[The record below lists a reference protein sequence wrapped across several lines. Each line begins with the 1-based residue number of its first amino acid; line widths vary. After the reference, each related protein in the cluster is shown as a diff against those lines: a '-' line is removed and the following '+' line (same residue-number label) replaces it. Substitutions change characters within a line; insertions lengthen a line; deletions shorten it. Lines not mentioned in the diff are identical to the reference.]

1 MPTLTKTLA
10 DFSIRSTW
18 GSNFIS
24 STGTASKSY
33 SISAIPDGSTVTAAT
48 LSGTI
53 QSQLWGGTFKAESDD
68 VSDSAKTL
76 GTTSDNND
84 HAFSVNIKSWFD
96 GITQM
101 GGNGGAVYDSF
112 PVTFSYKATGHSGY
126 TQEYGYF
133 KAVTLSITYSLPYSA
148 VTAPTSVSLSVANT
162 YPGQKTTL
170 SWSGA
175 KAGNNNAITGYE
187 VWRSTTSKTSGFSK
201 LASTGKST
209 TSYSI
214 TSPST
219 NVTYYYKVKT
229 LGTVS
234 GYDDSGLSSAVA
246 TLSMTSKAAVAPA
259 TVTVSKTAPEPDVSV
274 TISWSGAKAGTNNPI
289 AGYEVYRATSKSG
302 TYSKVYTVSSS
313 ATSGSY
319 TDTAPQSGSR
329 YYKVVT
335 VGTYINSGFSAIVS
349 FTVTRTNTSDF
360 TVPNTTEVGTAIPIA
375 IEDNTS
381 SPHVLRWAITNGPS
395 GSANISAGAETYS
408 LAMPLSN
415 LNSMTTAA
423 SFTITYEL
431 ETQTTGGGKIGMVR
445 KTGTITVPED
455 VKPTVT
461 GATVSPVSS
470 SSAHPVPSAWG
481 LYIAGH
487 SMAHVAL
494 SSGVQT
500 AYGAIITTYKITGN
514 GASASASS
522 LPISADS
529 NELQA
534 GTYTFTVTATDTR
547 GRTGSQQLTVTVEPY
562 AVPTLQN
569 ILSLRTDSTGAEED
583 EGTYILAQAGA
594 TFASCGGNNNV
605 TVAVSYK
612 KESESSYTS
621 AGNLQNGQLLFGAG
635 NITLR
640 DNYNVR
646 YIVTDALGESR
657 TYNDIVTRSVW
668 EMHVKRGGGAWA
680 FGGVADTDGALH
692 VYGGVKADDAITST
706 RNGIGFFSRAA
717 SGAVGFSATNTTSGQ
732 GVSVQVGSGGTN
744 RGLYDLTGDKW
755 MAYCDGN
762 DALRFAGVTGATKGD
777 LGIDDLEDAIGS
789 LKTFA
794 KTLSANSPTTF
805 TFSGFCG
812 VAILIEGASTSLMC
826 ILLVHCSGAGNITVS
841 KIGTASNITTSTSTN
856 QLTIHNGASSTA
868 AYARV
873 IRITAS
879 GTMPT

>member
-1 MPTLTKTLA
+1 MPTLTKTLS

-84 HAFSVNIKSWFD
+84 HSFSVNVKSWFD

-101 GGNGGAVYDSF
+101 GWNGGAVYDSF

-259 TVTVSKTAPEPDVSV
+259 TVAVSKTAPEPDVSV

-289 AGYEVYRATSKSG
+289 AGYEVYRATSKGG

-381 SPHVLRWAITNGPS
+381 RPHVLRWAITNGPS

-423 SFTITYEL
+423 SFVITYEL
-431 ETQTTGGGKIGMVR
+431 ETQATGGSKIGMVR

-461 GATVSPVSS
+461 GATVAPVSS

-500 AYGAIITTYKITGN
+500 AYGASITTYKITGN

-547 GRTGSQQLTVTVEPY
+547 GRSGSQQLTVTVEPY

-569 ILSLRTDSTGAEED
+569 ILSLRTDSTGAEDD

-612 KESESSYTS
+612 KETDSTYTA
-621 AGNLQNGQLLFGAG
+621 AGSLADGQLLFGAG

-668 EMHVKRGGGAWA
+668 EMHVRRGGGAWA
-680 FGGVADTDGALH
+680 FGGVADTPGALH
-692 VYGGVKADDAITST
+692 VYGGLKLDTPLAVAD
-706 RNGIGFFSRAA
+706 
-717 SGAVGFSATNTTSGQ
+717 
-732 GVSVQVGSGGTN
+732 GGTGAN
-744 RGLYDLTGDKW
+744 TK
-755 MAYCDGN
+755 AN
-762 DALRFAGVTGATKGD
+762 AKAALD
-777 LGIDDLEDAIGS
+777 IDDLETNMAGVKF
-789 LKTFA
+789 LR
-794 KTLSANSPTTF
+794 TTVPGNGNRKF
-805 TFSGFCG
+805 TFSGDCRYIILTTGYQVQYSSMICG
-812 VAILIEGASTSLMC
+812 TCTSGGSVYAHKLNVGSTSAL
-826 ILLVHCSGAGNITVS
+826 
-841 KIGTASNITTSTSTN
+841 TTSTGSFT
-856 QLTIHNGASSTA
+856 LTISNGSSSQTNA
-868 AYARV
+868 V
-873 IRITAS
+873 MIVLS
-879 GTMPT
+879 GTTPTLT